1 MVDLVTVEWATVV
14 LGLAMVVMEAIVATE
29 DTEDMV
35 RFLIIQYT
43 FKVYI
48 WDIRKSDIFMEQI
61 VLTLDSLHLPYCVR
75 DIA

>member
-43 FKVYI
+43 FKVYV
-48 WDIRKSDIFMEQI
+48 WDIRKSDILCENNNFI
-61 VLTLDSLHLPYCVR
+61 
-75 DIA
+75 